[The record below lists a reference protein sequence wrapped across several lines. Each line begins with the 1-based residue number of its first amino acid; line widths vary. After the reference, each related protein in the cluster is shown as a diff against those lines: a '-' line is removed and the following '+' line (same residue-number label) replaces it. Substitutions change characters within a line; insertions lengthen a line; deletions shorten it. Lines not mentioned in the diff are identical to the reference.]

1 VRLRS
6 DGRRET
12 ADVADF
18 EALGRAGR
26 SRDTAG
32 VKAANARLAVD
43 DARSARLSKELGLKV
58 CFS

>member
-1 VRLRS
+1 M
-6 DGRRET
+6 T
-12 ADVADF
+12 AFTANF
-18 EALGRAGR
+18 EALGRGQV
-26 SRDTAG
+26 RDAAG